1 MAADPDKLVL
11 SKEEILAFC
20 DRVLERWAQ
29 NPDRNAK
36 NVLAMSAV
44 RTSVAW
50 TDEET
55 LRAVWSEIMAWMHE
69 LMYENAMAGA
79 ARDGAAWP
87 GTLKDARAVKGR
99 R

>member
-1 MAADPDKLVL
+1 MVADPDGLAL
-11 SKEEILAFC
+11 SKAEILAFC
-20 DRVLERWAQ
+20 DRVLKKWSED
-29 NPDRNAK
+29 PDRNAR
-36 NVLAMSAV
+36 NILAMNAV

-55 LRAVWSEIMAWMHE
+55 LKAVWSEIITWTHE

-79 ARDGAAWP
+79 AKEGATWP
-87 GTLKDARAVKGR
+87 GTLKGARPSKGR